1 MEFIPNRITGV
12 LPNSIA
18 EELELSEGDI
28 LLSINETPVHDII
41 DYKFLLSDE
50 YVVLEVQD
58 RSGEITIYEIEKDFD
73 EDIGLT
79 FSNPLIEDA
88 KSCRNKCI
96 FCFIDQLPK
105 GMRETLYFKDD
116 DSRLSFLQGNF
127 VTMTNLSDEEIDR
140 IIAFRLTPIK
150 ISVHTTDPDLR
161 VKMLKNPRAGLIMQQ
176 MQKLYDA
183 GLTMHA
189 QIVLVPGI
197 NDGQALAKTVEDL
210 TRFYPVLESVA
221 IVPVGITRFRE
232 GLDEVTPF
240 NPSSAKDAILQ
251 VHEIQ
256 QDLLQRLDTRFV
268 FLSDEFYALSNTP
281 LPLDSEYE
289 GYPQLENGVGLLSN
303 LIAETAEAL
312 QERELSK
319 ARGKFAIA
327 TGVLAAPYLKKL
339 VREITKKA
347 PHVEVDVV
355 EITNEFFGGA
365 VTVSGL
371 ITGSD
376 ILTQFTN
383 PEDYNTI
390 WIPESMLR
398 SQSDVFLDDIRLGDL
413 SQQMKREVIAL
424 PVEGL
429 ALVDAI
435 LGGNHG

>member
-50 YVVLEVQD
+50 FVVLEVQD
-58 RSGEITIYEIEKDFD
+58 RRGEITFYEIEKDFD
-73 EDIGLT
+73 EDIGLS

-88 KSCRNKCI
+88 KSCRNNCI

-150 ISVHTTDPDLR
+150 ISVHTTDADLR
-161 VKMLKNPRAGLIMQQ
+161 VQMLKNPRAGLIMQQ
-176 MQKLYDA
+176 MQKLFDA

-189 QIVLVPGI
+189 QIVLVPGV
-197 NDGQALAKTVEDL
+197 NDGAALSKTVEDL

-221 IVPVGITRFRE
+221 VVPVGVTRFRE
-232 GLDEVTPF
+232 GLAEVTPF
-240 NPSSAKDAILQ
+240 NPISARGAIEQ
-251 VHEIQ
+251 VHELQ
-256 QDLLQRLDTRFV
+256 KNLLSRLDTRFV
-268 FLSDEFYALSNTP
+268 FLSDEFYALSDTP
-281 LPLDSEYE
+281 LPQEAAYE

-303 LIAETAEAL
+303 LFAETTEAL
-312 QERELSK
+312 QGRAQSNAK
-319 ARGKFAIA
+319 GKFAIA
-327 TGVLAAPYLKKL
+327 TGVLAAPYMKQI
-339 VREITKKA
+339 VDQIIRKA
-347 PHVEVDVV
+347 PDVEVDVIT
-355 EITNEFFGGA
+355 ITNEFFGGA
-365 VTVSGL
+365 VTVAGL

-376 ILTQFTN
+376 ILTQLTN
-383 PEDYNTI
+383 PENYDEI

-398 SQSDVFLDDIRLGDL
+398 AQSDVFLDDLRLIDL
-413 SQQMKREVIAL
+413 SQQMQREVIAL